1 VVEHFSIVCESNEV
15 NRNGPVDSGTGR
27 PNKEKSTM
35 RILLVGAAGAIGSA
49 VEAALGQKHEI
60 IRAGRSSG
68 HVRIDFTDEASI
80 ARVFEQSGRLDAV
93 VAAAG
98 ELHFGPFVDMTSAQ
112 LALSIKS
119 KLLGQVNLARFAAK
133 YLADGG
139 SITLV
144 SGIIGEQP
152 VAGGASAALVN
163 AAIEG
168 FVLGASV
175 DMPRGIRINAVS
187 PGIVSETKD
196 LYAPLFDGFEPVPA
210 RRVAV
215 AYTRSVEGAQ
225 TGQVYRVF

>member
-1 VVEHFSIVCESNEV
+1 
-15 NRNGPVDSGTGR
+15 
-27 PNKEKSTM
+27 M

-68 HVRIDFTDEASI
+68 DVRIDIADEASI
-80 ARVFEQSGRLDAV
+80 SRVFKETLRLDAV
-93 VAAAG
+93 VATAG
-98 ELHFGPFVDMTSAQ
+98 ELHFGPLMDMTSAQ
-112 LALSIKS
+112 LAFGINS
-119 KLLGQVNLARFAAK
+119 KLLGQVNLARFATK
-133 YLADGG
+133 YLADDG
-139 SITLV
+139 SVTLV

-152 VAGGASAALVN
+152 VVGGATAALVN

-175 DMPRGIRINAVS
+175 NMPRGIRINAVS
-187 PGIVSETKD
+187 PGIVTETKD
-196 LYAPLFDGFEPVPA
+196 KYAPLFDGFEPVPA

-215 AYTRSVEGAQ
+215 AYRRSVEGAQ

>member
-1 VVEHFSIVCESNEV
+1 
-15 NRNGPVDSGTGR
+15 
-27 PNKEKSTM
+27 M

-49 VEAALGQKHEI
+49 VDAALGQKHEI

-68 HVRIDFTDEASI
+68 DIRIDITDEASI
-80 ARVFEQSGRLDAV
+80 SRVFERSGRLDAV
-93 VAAAG
+93 IAAAG
-98 ELHFGPFVDMTSAQ
+98 ELHFGPLSDMATAQ
-112 LALSIKS
+112 LAISINS

-133 YLADGG
+133 HLAAGG

-152 VAGGASAALVN
+152 VVGGASAALVN

-187 PGIVSETKD
+187 PGIVTETKD
-196 LYAPLFDGFEPVPA
+196 LYAPLFDGFEPVSA
-210 RRVAV
+210 QRVAV
-215 AYTRSVEGAQ
+215 AYVRSVEGAQ

>member
-1 VVEHFSIVCESNEV
+1 VKELSLLLAIVC
-15 NRNGPVDSGTGR
+15 NRNDPVDSGAGHS
-27 PNKEKSTM
+27 NEEKRIM

-68 HVRIDFTDEASI
+68 DVRIDIADEASI
-80 ARVFEQSGRLDAV
+80 SRVFKETLRLDAV
-93 VAAAG
+93 VATAG
-98 ELHFGPFVDMTSAQ
+98 ELHFGALMDMTSAQ
-112 LALSIKS
+112 LAFSINS
-119 KLLGQVNLARFAAK
+119 KLLGQVNLARFATK

-139 SITLV
+139 SVTLV

-152 VAGGASAALVN
+152 VVGGAIAALVN

-175 DMPRGIRINAVS
+175 NMPRGIRINAVS
-187 PGIVSETKD
+187 PGIVTETKD
-196 LYAPLFDGFEPVPA
+196 KYAPLFDGFEPVPA

-215 AYTRSVEGAQ
+215 AYRRSVEGAQ

>member
-1 VVEHFSIVCESNEV
+1 VKELSLLLAIVC
-15 NRNGPVDSGTGR
+15 NRNDPVDTGAGHF
-27 PNKEKSTM
+27 NEEKRIM

-68 HVRIDFTDEASI
+68 DVRIDIADEASI
-80 ARVFEQSGRLDAV
+80 SRVFKETLRLDAV
-93 VAAAG
+93 VATAG
-98 ELHFGPFVDMTSAQ
+98 ELHFGPLMDMTSAQ
-112 LALSIKS
+112 LAFSINS
-119 KLLGQVNLARFAAK
+119 KLLGQVNLARFATK

-139 SITLV
+139 SVTLV

-152 VAGGASAALVN
+152 VVGGATAALVN

-175 DMPRGIRINAVS
+175 NMPRGIRINAVS
-187 PGIVSETKD
+187 PGIVTETKD
-196 LYAPLFDGFEPVPA
+196 KYAPLFDGFEPVPA

-215 AYTRSVEGAQ
+215 AYRRSVEGAQ

>member
-1 VVEHFSIVCESNEV
+1 
-15 NRNGPVDSGTGR
+15 
-27 PNKEKSTM
+27 M

-49 VEAALGQKHEI
+49 IEAALGQKHEI
-60 IRAGRSSG
+60 IRAGRRSG
-68 HVRIDFTDEASI
+68 DVRIDISDEASI
-80 ARVFEQSGRLDAV
+80 SRVFEETLRLDAV
-93 VAAAG
+93 VVAAG
-98 ELHFGPFVDMTSAQ
+98 ELHFGPLMDMTSAQ
-112 LALSIKS
+112 LAFSINS

-133 YLADGG
+133 YIADGG
-139 SITLV
+139 SVTLV

-163 AAIEG
+163 VAIEG

-175 DMPRGIRINAVS
+175 NMPRGIRINAVS
-187 PGIVSETKD
+187 PGIVAETKD
-196 LYAPLFDGFEPVPA
+196 KYAPLFDGFEPVPA

>member
-1 VVEHFSIVCESNEV
+1 
-15 NRNGPVDSGTGR
+15 
-27 PNKEKSTM
+27 M

-68 HVRIDFTDEASI
+68 DVRIDIADEASI
-80 ARVFEQSGRLDAV
+80 SRVFKETLRLDAV
-93 VAAAG
+93 VATAG
-98 ELHFGPFVDMTSAQ
+98 ELHFGPLMDMTSAQ
-112 LALSIKS
+112 LAFSINS
-119 KLLGQVNLARFAAK
+119 KLLGQVNLARFATK

-139 SITLV
+139 SVTLV

-152 VAGGASAALVN
+152 VVGGATAALVN

-175 DMPRGIRINAVS
+175 NMPRGIRINAVS
-187 PGIVSETKD
+187 PGIVTETKD
-196 LYAPLFDGFEPVPA
+196 KYAPLFDGFEPVPA

-215 AYTRSVEGAQ
+215 AYRRSVEGAQ

>member
-1 VVEHFSIVCESNEV
+1 
-15 NRNGPVDSGTGR
+15 
-27 PNKEKSTM
+27 M

-49 VEAALGQKHEI
+49 VEAALGQKHEVL
-60 IRAGRSSG
+60 RAGRNSG
-68 HVRIDFTDEASI
+68 DIRIDITDEASI
-80 ARVFEQSGRLDAV
+80 ARAFEQSGRLDAV
-93 VAAAG
+93 IVAAG
-98 ELHFGPFVDMTSAQ
+98 ELHFGPLLAMTTTQ
-112 LALSIKS
+112 LGFSINS
-119 KLLGQVNLARFAAK
+119 KLLGQVNVARFAAK
-133 YLADGG
+133 HLAEGG

-152 VAGGASAALVN
+152 VGGGASAALVN

-187 PGIVSETKD
+187 PGIVTETKD
-196 LYAPLFDGFEPVPA
+196 QYAPLFDGFEPVPA

-215 AYTRSVEGAQ
+215 AYVRSVEGAQ

>member
-1 VVEHFSIVCESNEV
+1 V
-15 NRNGPVDSGTGR
+15 
-27 PNKEKSTM
+27 

-49 VEAALGQKHEI
+49 VEAALGKNHEI

-68 HVRIDFTDEASI
+68 DVRIDITDEASI
-80 ARVFEQSGRLDAV
+80 SHVLEQTPRLDAV

-98 ELHFGPFVDMTSAQ
+98 ELHFGPLMDMTSDQ
-112 LALSIKS
+112 LAFSINA

-133 YLADGG
+133 YIADGG
-139 SITLV
+139 SVTLV

-168 FVLGASV
+168 FVRGASV
-175 DMPRGIRINAVS
+175 NMPRGIRINAVS
-187 PGIVSETKD
+187 PGIVAETKD
-196 LYAPLFDGFEPVPA
+196 KYAPLFDGFEPVPA

-215 AYTRSVEGAQ
+215 AYIRSVEGAQ

>member
-1 VVEHFSIVCESNEV
+1 
-15 NRNGPVDSGTGR
+15 
-27 PNKEKSTM
+27 M

-49 VEAALGQKHEI
+49 VAAALGQKHEI

-68 HVRIDFTDEASI
+68 DIRIDITDEASI
-80 ARVFEQSGRLDAV
+80 SRVFEQSARLDAV

-98 ELHFGPFVDMTSAQ
+98 ELHFGPLSDMTTAQ
-112 LALSIKS
+112 LATSINS
-119 KLLGQVNLARFAAK
+119 KLLGQVNLVRFAAK

-152 VAGGASAALVN
+152 VVGGASAALVN

-187 PGIVSETKD
+187 PGIVTETKD
-196 LYAPLFDGFEPVPA
+196 SYAPLFDGFEPVSA
-210 RRVAV
+210 QRVAV
-215 AYTRSVEGAQ
+215 AYVRSVEGAQ

>member
-1 VVEHFSIVCESNEV
+1 VKEFSLLLAIVCNRNDPVDTGAGRSNE
-15 NRNGPVDSGTGR
+15 
-27 PNKEKSTM
+27 EKRIM

-68 HVRIDFTDEASI
+68 DVRIDIADEASI
-80 ARVFEQSGRLDAV
+80 SRVFKETLRLDAV
-93 VAAAG
+93 VATAG
-98 ELHFGPFVDMTSAQ
+98 ELHFGPLMDMTSAQ
-112 LALSIKS
+112 LAFSINS
-119 KLLGQVNLARFAAK
+119 KLLGQVNLARFATK

-139 SITLV
+139 SVTLV

-152 VAGGASAALVN
+152 VVGGATAALVN

-175 DMPRGIRINAVS
+175 NMPRGIRINAVS
-187 PGIVSETKD
+187 PGIVTETKD
-196 LYAPLFDGFEPVPA
+196 KYAPLFDGFEPVPA

-215 AYTRSVEGAQ
+215 AYRRSVEGAQ

>member
-1 VVEHFSIVCESNEV
+1 
-15 NRNGPVDSGTGR
+15 
-27 PNKEKSTM
+27 M

-49 VEAALGQKHEI
+49 IAAALGQKHEI

-68 HVRIDFTDEASI
+68 DIRIDITDEASI
-80 ARVFEQSGRLDAV
+80 SRVFEQSGRLDAV
-93 VAAAG
+93 IAAAG
-98 ELHFGPFVDMTSAQ
+98 ELHFGPLIAMTTTQ
-112 LALSIKS
+112 LGFSINS

-133 YLADGG
+133 HLADGG

-187 PGIVSETKD
+187 PGIVTETKD
-196 LYAPLFDGFEPVPA
+196 QYAPLFDGFEPISA
-210 RRVAV
+210 QRVAV
-215 AYTRSVEGAQ
+215 GYVRSVEGAQ